1 MGQTGLTQGQA
12 GFPPTFGRDESHIQ
26 ANFSSSGRC
35 FT

>member
-1 MGQTGLTQGQA
+1 MGQTGLTRGPA
-12 GFPPTFGRDESHIQ
+12 GFPLTLGGDESRIQ